1 MDAGAPEEILYDAKP
16 HIGTDLLRGVV
27 KNIREKINSLG
38 GEVRFFAK
46 VTGFEWNGDNIS
58 AVVLADG
65 EKIETDDVVLAL
77 GHSARD
83 TFELLHAENFLLEQK
98 PFAMGVRIEHP
109 QKMVDASQYGEAAH
123 KLPAAD
129 YRLTYTTQK
138 GRGVYT
144 FCMCPGGYVV
154 AAASEEGR
162 LAVNGMSEHARDGE
176 NANSAL
182 LVQVYPEDFGSEHP
196 LAGMYFQRELEE
208 KSFVAGGSD
217 FTAPVE
223 RVGSFLKTG
232 AAEKAGSF
240 SYGDHRP

>member
-1 MDAGAPEEILYDAKP
+1 
-16 HIGTDLLRGVV
+16 
-27 KNIREKINSLG
+27 
-38 GEVRFFAK
+38 
-46 VTGFEWNGDNIS
+46 
-58 AVVLADG
+58 
-65 EKIETDDVVLAL
+65 
-77 GHSARD
+77 
-83 TFELLHAENFLLEQK
+83 
-98 PFAMGVRIEHP
+98 
-109 QKMVDASQYGEAAH
+109 

-129 YRLTYTTQK
+129 YRLTYTTEK

-162 LAVNGMSEHARDGE
+162 LAVNGMSEHARDGK

-232 AAEKAGSF
+232 SAETIEVEGTYRPGKKECSMDDIFPTFMTEALREALPAMGRKLKGFDRPDALLTAVESRSSSPIRIVRDGAGMSLNYKGVYPAGEGAGYAGGIVSAAVDGILVAEKIAER
-240 SYGDHRP
+240 YGWTK